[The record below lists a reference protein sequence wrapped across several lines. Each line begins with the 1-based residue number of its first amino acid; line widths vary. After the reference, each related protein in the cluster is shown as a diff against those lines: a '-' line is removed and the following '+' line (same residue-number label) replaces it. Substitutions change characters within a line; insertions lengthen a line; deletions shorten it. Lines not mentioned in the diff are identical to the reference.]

1 MKKIALT
8 GNIGC
13 GKSYVA
19 KHLAKQGV
27 FVFDCD
33 VIAKEIRTKYQ
44 NDIAKMFSV
53 DARDTKALADLI
65 FSNDVYRIQLE
76 EFLYPKIIEE
86 LHHIFH
92 TYNNEKIIVVEVPLL
107 FEKNWDIYF
116 DEVWVVSAKEEIAL
130 KRLCAYRNMDEQEA
144 RRRLLK
150 QMPLSL
156 KEKKADVIIYNNEE
170 DDVEKQI
177 LHRLRKEGIIC

>member
-44 NDIAKMFSV
+44 NEIAGMFSV
-53 DARDTKALADLI
+53 DVSDTKALADLI

-76 EFLYPKIIEE
+76 MFLYPKIMEALQSVFIS
-86 LHHIFH
+86 
-92 TYNNEKIIVVEVPLL
+92 YAGEKLIVVEVPLL
-107 FEKNWDIYF
+107 YEKHWEQYF

-130 KRLCAYRNMDEQEA
+130 KNDTRLV
-144 RRRLLK
+144 LTL
-150 QMPLSL
+150 
-156 KEKKADVIIYNNEE
+156 
-170 DDVEKQI
+170 
-177 LHRLRKEGIIC
+177 